1 MDVDRIEAVG
11 QAVAGALEAG
21 GTNGLHARLGELGV
35 HEPEVFEALQDV
47 ERLEPERAAE
57 VASVL
62 KLAAEALATPEG

>member
-1 MDVDRIEAVG
+1 MDVDRIEEVG
-11 QAVAGALEAG
+11 RVVANVLEAG
-21 GTNGLHARLGELGV
+21 GTNGLHTRLGELGV

-62 KLAAEALATPEG
+62 RLAAEALATPER